1 MPNGLKNITGVLL
14 FILWPALSWSIP
26 PDSIQ
31 NTDTNHTAYSPNY
44 RARLIGVSVTA
55 GALYAGSMAG
65 LYHLWYAGYPQSSFH
80 FFNDCNE
87 WMLMDK
93 AGHVTSSYWVG
104 RIGYESLRWS
114 GVENKKAI
122 WYGGTWGLIYLTTVE
137 IFDGFSAEWGFSG
150 CDMAANVLGTGL
162 FIGQQLLWDR
172 QPLTIKFS
180 THSTEY
186 AGYRP
191 DLLGE
196 NFIQQ
201 LLKDYNGQT
210 YWLSLNLASLMPK
223 NSRFPKWLNFSFGYG
238 ADGML
243 GATSNPTEYLGE
255 PLPYFERYSQYYLSL
270 DIDPTKIKT
279 NNETVRFLLNM
290 IGFIKLPF
298 PALEFNR
305 VDKLRWH
312 WMYF

>member
-1 MPNGLKNITGVLL
+1 MV
-14 FILWPALSWSIP
+14 LWPCLSFSMP
-26 PDSIQ
+26 PDTIQ
-31 NTDTNHTAYSPNY
+31 HIENKELDRQPNY
-44 RARLIGVSVTA
+44 NARLTGVSVTA
-55 GALYAGSMAG
+55 GALYVGSMAG
-65 LYHLWYAGYPQSSFH
+65 LYHLWYADYPRSSFH
-80 FFNDCNE
+80 FFNDCSE

-93 AGHVTSSYWVG
+93 AGHVTSAYWIG

-114 GVENKKAI
+114 GMEKNKAV
-122 WYGGTWGLIYLTTVE
+122 WYGGMWGLIYLTTVE

-150 CDMAANVLGTGL
+150 CDMATNVLGTGL
-162 FIGQQLLWDR
+162 FIGQQLLWDH

-180 THSTEY
+180 AHPTKY
-186 AGYRP
+186 ANYRP

-196 NFIQQ
+196 NFAQQ

-210 YWLSLNLASLMPK
+210 YWLSLNLASLMSK
-223 NSRFPKWLNFSFGYG
+223 SNRFPKWLNVSFGYS

-243 GATSNPTEYLGE
+243 GATSNPPEYMEE

-279 NNETVRFLLNM
+279 NNETVKWLLNLV
-290 IGFIKLPF
+290 GFIKLPF

-305 VDKLRWH
+305 VDKVRWH